1 MSLVGLEE
9 SEKQAE
15 KLTKAIQKDL
25 KALTL
30 EAKEEIVKLKYL
42 LEKEQLN
49 VPADKALLDRI
60 RSRLTEADKSYRRLK
75 NLPVNAQPAAWIRQY
90 ERQLRQ
96 QLSQKQALSLEAELK
111 VQQLKLNSMANI
123 LQKENEIAKEAALRQ
138 AYDDARRAGGI
149 LSNQF
154 NRLAAQDIVR
164 LNTKKTGAKTL
175 GTYMEKLYNQ
185 YGAAYK
191 QAYIR
196 AMSSNFTVDTIV
208 ADLQKN
214 TNITAGKAKLL
225 VKTESNAIFNDQ
237 IEEAIRNNPLVK
249 GYRFRATLD
258 SRTSDIC
265 AEHDGKYYSKDELKP
280 GVNFPPLHPNCRST
294 VTTVFVNQNEKKD
307 LTQRKART
315 DSNEWVTVPPGMTYQ
330 EYKAKFGFADSRKPK
345 VYKPNNVQYN
355 TLVPLTTQYRGY
367 VTPSIASQKKVQ
379 ELIDIRIDRN
389 VEGARKV
396 LQNNT
401 GMSTA
406 DQAIFR
412 QAQAEAGFDGLPLQ
426 LDPLTFE
433 AQVKESKYIVMTR
446 QYQTQAY
453 ADEFTNSK
461 QMYGEGDPSFGYGT
475 YTYEGAP
482 TDSSDYG
489 KVQVTMALKSDE
501 SRILDLSGDGS
512 EAFDSRYMITEALTG
527 NEQIDEQL
535 RRTPDKDLRRKLF
548 STIAVQLGYDAVRVH
563 EGTKKSNYLVI
574 LNRTAVIVKGK

>member
-75 NLPVNAQPAAWIRQY
+75 NLPLNAQPAAWIRQY

-149 LSNQF
+149 LSSQF

-175 GTYMEKLYNQ
+175 GAYMEKLYNQ

-265 AEHDGKYYSKDELKP
+265 AEHDGKYYSKEELKP
-280 GVNFPPLHPNCRST
+280 GVNFPPLHPNCRSS
-294 VTTVFVNQNEKKD
+294 VTTVFVNQDERKD

-330 EYKAKFGFADSRKPK
+330 EYKSTFGFSDSRKPK
-345 VYKPNNVQYN
+345 VYKPNNVYDN
-355 TLVPLTTQYRGY
+355 TLVPITTQYRGY

-379 ELIDIRIDRN
+379 ELIDIRINRN

-396 LQNNT
+396 LQNST

-453 ADEFTNSK
+453 ADEFANSK
-461 QMYGEGDPSFGYGT
+461 QMYGEGNPSFGYGT

>member
-149 LSNQF
+149 LSSQF

-196 AMSSNFTVDTIV
+196 AMSSNFTVDTII

-265 AEHDGKYYSKDELKP
+265 AEHDGKYYSKEELQP
-280 GVNFPPLHPNCRST
+280 GVNFPPLHPNCRSS
-294 VTTVFVNQNEKKD
+294 VTTVFVNQDERKD

-345 VYKPNNVQYN
+345 VYKPNTVQYN
-355 TLVPLTTQYRGY
+355 TLEQITTQYRGY
-367 VTPSIASQKKVQ
+367 VTPSVASQKKIQGILDAVDNSNLEFLNQ
-379 ELIDIRIDRN
+379 I
-389 VEGARKV
+389 KK
-396 LQNNT
+396 NT
-401 GMSTA
+401 GKQDMGK
-406 DQAIFR
+406 AILR
-412 QAQAEAGFDGLPLQ
+412 QAQAEAGYDGLPLT
-426 LDPLTFE
+426 LDPLSFNS
-433 AQVKESKYIVMTR
+433 QVEKY
-446 QYQTQAY
+446 
-453 ADEFTNSK
+453 NSK
-461 QMYGEGDPSFGYGT
+461 VYYRYAAKPEQLQQSMYGTDAGDEGGQYLYGAGI
-475 YTYEGAP
+475 YAYEGRPAKSGVYG
-482 TDSSDYG
+482 DSEVAFTIRSE
-489 KVQVTMALKSDE
+489 S
-501 SRILDLSGDGS
+501 SRILDLTEGADSILGS
-512 EAFDSRYMITEALTG
+512 QTIIGSAI
-527 NEQIDEQL
+527 
-535 RRTPDKDLRRKLF
+535 TPDEKINAILSKYPTKYRRNVI
-548 STIAVQLGYDAVRVH
+548 SVAAVMQGYDAIRVQSQG
-563 EGTKKSNYLVI
+563 EGIYLVL
-574 LNRTAVIVKGK
+574 LNRTAAIVKGK

>member
-75 NLPVNAQPAAWIRQY
+75 NLPLNAQPAAWIKQY

-111 VQQLKLNSMANI
+111 VQQLKINSMANI

-164 LNTKKTGAKTL
+164 LNTKNTGAKTL
-175 GTYMEKLYNQ
+175 GAYMEKLYNQ

-196 AMSSNFTVDTIV
+196 AMSSNFTVDTII

-265 AEHDGKYYSKDELKP
+265 AEHDGKYYSKEELQP
-280 GVNFPPLHPNCRST
+280 GVNFPPLHPNCRSS
-294 VTTVFVNQNEKKD
+294 VTTVLLSEDEKKD
-307 LTQRKART
+307 MTQRYTKNG
-315 DSNEWVTVPPGMTYQ
+315 SNQWEKVPPGMTYQ
-330 EYKAKFGFADSRKPK
+330 EYKAKFGFADSRNPK
-345 VYKPNNVQYN
+345 SYNPETRNVYDN
-355 TLVPLTTQYRGY
+355 TLGMITATQYKGY
-367 VTPSIASQKKVQ
+367 VKPSASSVARIQKSVDAFVNRDSDY
-379 ELIDIRIDRN
+379 LYSIR
-389 VEGARKV
+389 E
-396 LQNNT
+396 NT
-401 GMSTA
+401 GVTERGK
-406 DQAIFR
+406 AIFR
-412 QAQAEAGFDGLPLQ
+412 QAQAESGFDGLPLQ
-426 LDPLTFE
+426 LDHTTFDQE
-433 AQVKESKYIVMTR
+433 VEKNKYIVLTR
-446 QYQTQAY
+446 QFQNEEYVNQFLQGP
-453 ADEFTNSK
+453 D
-461 QMYGEGDPSFGYGT
+461 MYGKGPGNDIFGPGT
-475 YTYEGAP
+475 YTFEGTP
-482 TDSSDYG
+482 KDSSKRYG
-489 KVQVTMALKSDE
+489 EVEVTMALKSDE
-501 SRILDLSGDGS
+501 SRILDLTEVPDSQLLIKTAQTGDY
-512 EAFDSRYMITEALTG
+512 R
-527 NEQIDEQL
+527 IDEQL
-535 RRTPDKDLRRKLF
+535 KRVDSISRPSLL
-548 STIAVQLGYDAVRVH
+548 STLAIEYGYDAVRVKYQLKD
-563 EGTKKSNYLVI
+563 TFLVI

>member
-111 VQQLKLNSMANI
+111 VQQLKINSMANI

-175 GTYMEKLYNQ
+175 GAYMEKLYNQ

-196 AMSSNFTVDTIV
+196 AMSSNFTVDTII

-265 AEHDGKYYSKDELKP
+265 AEHDGKYYSKEELQP
-280 GVNFPPLHPNCRST
+280 GVNFPPLHPNCRSS
-294 VTTVFVNQNEKKD
+294 VTTVFVNQDERKD

-330 EYKAKFGFADSRKPK
+330 EYKATFGFSDSRKPK
-345 VYKPNNVQYN
+345 VYKPNNVYDN
-355 TLVPLTTQYRGY
+355 TLEQITTQYRGY
-367 VTPSIASQKKVQ
+367 VTPSVASQKKVQ
-379 ELIDIRIDRN
+379 GILDAIDNNDLEFLNQI
-389 VEGARKV
+389 KK
-396 LQNNT
+396 NT
-401 GMSTA
+401 GKQDTGK
-406 DQAIFR
+406 AIFR
-412 QAQAEAGFDGLPLQ
+412 QAQAEAGYDGLPLT
-426 LDPLTFE
+426 LDPLSFNS
-433 AQVKESKYIVMTR
+433 QVE
-446 QYQTQAY
+446 QY
-453 ADEFTNSK
+453 NSK
-461 QMYGEGDPSFGYGT
+461 VYYRYAANPEQLQQSMYGTDAGDEGGQYLYGAGI
-475 YTYEGAP
+475 YAYEGKP
-482 TDSSDYG
+482 SKSGVYGDSEVAFTIRSE
-489 KVQVTMALKSDE
+489 S
-501 SRILDLSGDGS
+501 SRILDLTEGADSILGS
-512 EAFDSRYMITEALTG
+512 QTIIGSAI
-527 NEQIDEQL
+527 
-535 RRTPDKDLRRKLF
+535 TPDEKINAILSKYPTKYRRNVI
-548 STIAVQLGYDAVRVH
+548 SVAAVMHGYDAIRVQSQG
-563 EGTKKSNYLVI
+563 EGIYLVL
-574 LNRTAVIVKGK
+574 LNRTAAIVKGK